1 MAAAGVSSV
10 GSSDPD
16 PSGDALRIIGVVSF
30 ILERRGRGEGG
41 KGDGLGADAEALIGR
56 ASRILGNISG
66 TEESGVTLTSPLPA
80 IRNEWENSSPFP
92 SVLPRLFLSVQPR
105 NQPFKEEDSRLD
117 RYKRRRFLETRS
129 LSFPTDSR

>member
-1 MAAAGVSSV
+1 MRSQEI
-10 GSSDPD
+10 
-16 PSGDALRIIGVVSF
+16 LRKSQEIPGHPQE
-30 ILERRGRGEGG
+30 ILRNPKGPLQGKGEGGREGG